1 MKFRADLTKRNRAEQ
16 RLKLALLILMG
27 ALAM

>member
-16 RLKLALLILMG
+16 RLKLALLILM